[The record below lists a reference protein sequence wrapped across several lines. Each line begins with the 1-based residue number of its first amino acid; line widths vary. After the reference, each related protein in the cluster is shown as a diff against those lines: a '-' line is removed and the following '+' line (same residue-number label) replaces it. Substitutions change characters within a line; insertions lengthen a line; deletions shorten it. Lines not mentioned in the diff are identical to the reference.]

1 MSAAKTIL
9 IIVIIIII
17 LWILY
22 NWSKPNPSFEGLTVL
37 DTTSGFI
44 ILPDNWHEIDDYY
57 YLYTFYPWLFNQDAS
72 GNVIF
77 YNDYYT
83 RNRPYF
89 WRDYHRRWP
98 YISRRPRVPP
108 RWPRPGNRPWP
119 RPRPDRPGPGN
130 RPWPSPNRPGSG
142 NRPWPSPNRPGPGNR
157 PWSSPNRPGPQSP
170 SSPRSPRSARN

>member
-44 ILPDNWHEIDDYY
+44 VLPDNWHEIDDYY
-57 YLYTFYPWLFNQDAS
+57 YLYTFYPWLFNQDS
-72 GNVIF
+72 NGNIIF
-77 YNDYYT
+77 YNDYYI
-83 RNRPYF
+83 RNRPHF
-89 WRDYHRRWP
+89 WRDYRRRWP
-98 YISRRPRVPP
+98 QISRRPRVPP

-119 RPRPDRPGPGN
+119 GNRPRPN
-130 RPWPSPNRPGSG
+130 RPWPSPNRPRPQPLPE
-142 NRPWPSPNRPGPGNR
+142 NRPWPSPNRPGP
-157 PWSSPNRPGPQSP
+157 QSP
-170 SSPRSPRSARN
+170 RGPRSPRSPRN